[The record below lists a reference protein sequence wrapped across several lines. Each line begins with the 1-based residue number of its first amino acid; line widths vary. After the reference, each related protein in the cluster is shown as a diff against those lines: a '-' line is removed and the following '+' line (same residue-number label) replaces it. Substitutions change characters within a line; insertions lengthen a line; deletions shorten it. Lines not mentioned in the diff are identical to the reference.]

1 MIQEGVSILAHPLYF
16 SSSNKCGFN
25 LMVCA
30 KIRAPS
36 VPENHNESLPFEL
49 YNAVNAYRLTAAFLD
64 KHIGGM
70 HVVKM

>member
-1 MIQEGVSILAHPLYF
+1 
-16 SSSNKCGFN
+16 
-25 LMVCA
+25 MVCA

-70 HVVKM
+70 HVFKM